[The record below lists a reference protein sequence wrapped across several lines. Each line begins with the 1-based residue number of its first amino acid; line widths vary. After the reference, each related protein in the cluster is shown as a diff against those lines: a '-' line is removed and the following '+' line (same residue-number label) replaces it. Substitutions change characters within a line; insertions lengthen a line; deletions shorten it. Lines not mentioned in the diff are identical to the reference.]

1 MKVGDL
7 IHYSDGDRT
16 HGASGVIVATDVTRA
31 GHEILPPLVSI
42 LWADGNIGQA
52 YEDEIE
58 VISESR

>member
-16 HGASGVIVATDVTRA
+16 HGASGVIIVTGVLIPEA
-31 GHEILPPLVSI
+31 PLPLVSV
-42 LWADGNIGQA
+42 LWADGNVGLA
-52 YEDEIE
+52 YEDEIK